1 MFPRK
6 VNDILTITLHTDV
19 ILNEEDIGNY
29 EYIPILLHFK
39 DKSTTSVIFEK
50 KSIDWLRNKLPWWY
64 HRLTYYHPISEQG
77 NDSIW

>member
-39 DKSTTSVIFEK
+39 DKSTTSVIFERK
-50 KSIDWLRNKLPWWY
+50 KLLTDWGTNY
-64 HRLTYYHPISEQG
+64 HGDIT
-77 NDSIW
+77 D